1 MIDPTMSLYSQSSPA
16 SWSIVFPAGV
26 CSDRLESAAYL
37 PSASASCVL
46 ILFNERSFAI
56 HAVNAIS
63 PEQSAC
69 AFIPDWSFLFFDD
82 YVSGL

>member
-63 PEQSAC
+63 PSNLRAHSYLTGHFC
-69 AFIPDWSFLFFDD
+69 SSTIT
-82 YVSGL
+82 